1 MPKNLDKE
9 VISYHIQDKII
20 VNIYEEYENYC

>member
-1 MPKNLDKE
+1 MPKKLDKE

-20 VNIYEEYENYC
+20 VNIYEEYNIYR

>member
-20 VNIYEEYENYC
+20 VNIYEEYNIYR